1 MQHKF
6 FSESAS
12 IPVILEALG
21 KVAWLIIFLEDQEHI
36 ATRNADIIILNAQWH
51 DNNLCV
57 V

>member
-21 KVAWLIIFLEDQEHI
+21 KVAWLIIFLED
-36 ATRNADIIILNAQWH
+36 
-51 DNNLCV
+51 
-57 V
+57 